1 MEIFHSKCP
10 ILEISRVIFVDDLF
24 ILSGA
29 HLGSLQIVLKTLKEF
44 HSFSGL

>member
-10 ILEISRVIFVDDLF
+10 TLGISRVIFIDDLF

-29 HLGSLQIVLKTLKEF
+29 HLGFLRIVLKTLKEF